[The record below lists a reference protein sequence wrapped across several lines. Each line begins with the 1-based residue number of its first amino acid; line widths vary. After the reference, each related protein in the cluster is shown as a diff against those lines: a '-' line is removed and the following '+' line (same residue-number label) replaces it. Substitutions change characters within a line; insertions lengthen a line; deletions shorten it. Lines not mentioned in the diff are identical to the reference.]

1 MYVFVT
7 VFVSHSR
14 LLDSLS
20 LFVRGTRTDWLLAV
34 AGCLDVRMPQ
44 CWKSD
49 TSMHR
54 FAREFK
60 KKSRR
65 NDAELH
71 MSKKCPFH
79 FLCKMGVV
87 DRLTLLY
94 KTTYC
99 TYRGYGKTLLYSTRS
114 AVTGSTF
121 YFVEDYL
128 LMCVV
133 GELQVLHF
141 LARVYVTLEDVF

>member
-1 MYVFVT
+1 
-7 VFVSHSR
+7 
-14 LLDSLS
+14 
-20 LFVRGTRTDWLLAV
+20 
-34 AGCLDVRMPQ
+34 
-44 CWKSD
+44 
-49 TSMHR
+49 
-54 FAREFK
+54 
-60 KKSRR
+60 
-65 NDAELH
+65 
-71 MSKKCPFH
+71 
-79 FLCKMGVV
+79 MGVV